1 MRQIKLITGT
11 FEHNVHEKEFLSFLE
26 PNAPNK
32 LQCIYLSCS
41 CFRDYGVNES
51 SSLTSLRRLL
61 RSVVIFPIPWRM
73 QPIRGL
79 KCCCLFFGIPQV
91 VYSAVFPESSI
102 EIVGLYLKRPVSD
115 NLLEVTG
122 WISLRDFNVD
132 YCVTSY
138 M

>member
-32 LQCIYLSCS
+32 LQCIYLSCGY
-41 CFRDYGVNES
+41 FRDYGVNES
-51 SSLTSLRRLL
+51 SSLTSLQRLL

-91 VYSAVFPESSI
+91 VYSAVFLESSI
-102 EIVGLYLKRPVSD
+102 EIVGLY
-115 NLLEVTG
+115 
-122 WISLRDFNVD
+122 
-132 YCVTSY
+132 
-138 M
+138 

>member
-1 MRQIKLITGT
+1 MKREDATLQIKLITGT

-61 RSVVIFPIPWRM
+61 RSVVSFPIP
-73 QPIRGL
+73 
-79 KCCCLFFGIPQV
+79 
-91 VYSAVFPESSI
+91 
-102 EIVGLYLKRPVSD
+102 
-115 NLLEVTG
+115 
-122 WISLRDFNVD
+122 
-132 YCVTSY
+132 
-138 M
+138 